1 MCTASLTLIVAL
13 RRRNQ
18 PKAPTLKPPLLRDLS
33 LLRHQLRSM
42 VALTAAAEETAT
54 ALPALAPRIARL
66 NEELAYAGALL
77 VQIQTYLAPPAP
89 KQPPPASAASGATV
103 RSDAEVFEAS
113 GVNEAVASEEEE
125 EEREEER
132 VARMT
137 TVARE
142 MAALLTGKP
151 SVYPPMPLDTQR
163 SAKSLPTKLVTVAAE
178 SSEEVEAPPA
188 PPSHLFAEL
197 CNVLTNRRATSAQK
211 EEQFGSEDA

>member
-1 MCTASLTLIVAL
+1 
-13 RRRNQ
+13 
-18 PKAPTLKPPLLRDLS
+18 
-33 LLRHQLRSM
+33 M
-42 VALTAAAEETAT
+42 VALTAAAEETAA
-54 ALPALAPRIARL
+54 ALPALTPRIARL

-89 KQPPPASAASGATV
+89 KLPPPASAARGATV

-113 GVNEAVASEEEE
+113 GVNEAAAPEEE

-151 SVYPPMPLDTQR
+151 SVYPPMPLDTHR
-163 SAKSLPTKLVTVAAE
+163 SAKSLLTKQITVAPQREAAAE
-178 SSEEVEAPPA
+178 SSSEEEGAPPA

-197 CNVLTNRRATSAQK
+197 CNVLTQRRATTARK
-211 EEQFGSEDA
+211 EEQFGSEDQVDINSTH